1 MMTVC
6 GYHFVTGEYSGR
18 NLFRDV
24 GLGCYGAQMIPK
36 SYPGKDLVIGLS
48 LWRQIIL
55 SLLDIELNPI
65 AFGQLEEVKNHTI

>member
-1 MMTVC
+1 M
-6 GYHFVTGEYSGR
+6 
-18 NLFRDV
+18 
-24 GLGCYGAQMIPK
+24 GLGCCGAQMIPK

-65 AFGQLEEVKNHTI
+65 ALRRLEEGKNHTGCSMMMDANV